1 MKRGI
6 LLAGMLL
13 VVGCPAFAA
22 DVANSAR
29 VGLGQESAK
38 EPAKIRNLRLTDPLV
53 QQKYLNEPDM
63 LRFLRATYS
72 EACSRGLVSQAAKQ
86 VKFDLNRSY
95 TPEQRDTA
103 AKMLDSQRIWKMT
116 SFEMEALY
124 GNGYLNAANYC
135 DCIMKEVPDID
146 LVNPK
151 KGLEVVEKLPKSTQ
165 QSCERIAKE
174 QTERQ
179 LARKE
184 GKKP

>member
-1 MKRGI
+1 MKRVI
-6 LLAGMLL
+6 LLASAMFALSGL
-13 VVGCPAFAA
+13 ASAA
-22 DVANSAR
+22 DSAAGAR
-29 VGLGQESAK
+29 VGLGQDSAK

-63 LRFLRATYS
+63 LRFLRATYA

-86 VKFDLNRSY
+86 IKFDLKRSY

-103 AKMLDSQRIWKMT
+103 AKMLDSQRVWKMT

-135 DCIMKEVPDID
+135 DCIMKEVPDVD

-151 KGLEVVEKLPKSTQ
+151 KGLEVVEKLSKATQ

-179 LARKE
+179 VARKE